1 MSDIEKKDPALASVS
16 TEKAELDLAGNV
28 VEGTLDGV
36 VVNASGHQDEFKR
49 HFSIWS
55 LCGLALTIDN
65 AWVALG
71 GSLYL
76 AVCTSTPIHSDR
88 ADQDRQW
95 RRAGHPVRAARGVFL
110 LRLHRGQHR

>member
-1 MSDIEKKDPALASVS
+1 MADLEKKDPALASLS
-16 TEKAELDLAGNV
+16 TEKVELGGTDV

-36 VVNASGHQDEFKR
+36 VVNASGHQDEFQR

-76 AVCTSTPIHSDR
+76 AVCALVPLLCDQADR
-88 ADQDRQW
+88 GRQW
-95 RRAGHPVRAARGVFL
+95 RRAGDSL
-110 LRLHRGQHR
+110 

>member
-1 MSDIEKKDPALASVS
+1 MSDIEKRDASFAVGL
-16 TEKAELDLAGNV
+16 TEKTGLDVSDNN

-36 VVNASGHQDEFKR
+36 VVNASGHQDEFHR

-76 AVCTSTPIHSDR
+76 AVCTFAPFI
-88 ADQDRQW
+88 
-95 RRAGHPVRAARGVFL
+95 L
-110 LRLHRGQHR
+110 IEN